1 MDTKLMIELFG
12 YLGSALVV
20 VSMLMTSVV
29 RLRVINTIGS
39 IIFMI
44 YALII
49 QSYPTAL
56 MNLFLI
62 GINIYQL
69 MRLRNTTNNYHMIEV
84 NTNDRYLEFL
94 LSYYE
99 SDIGTFFPDF
109 RDRCKAADTAYI
121 VCLDSETVGVTLGK
135 HLDPAALELVL
146 DYSTP
151 AYRDC
156 SVGQYLYS
164 QLKEQGIK
172 ELVYRGREAEHIEY
186 LKKVGFE
193 QNESGDCVKRL

>member
-20 VSMLMTSVV
+20 ISMLMTSVV

-49 QSYPTAL
+49 RSYPTAL
-56 MNLFLI
+56 MNLFLV

-69 MRLRNTTNNYHMIEV
+69 LRLKNTTNNYHMVEV

-99 SDIGTFFPDF
+99 SDINTYFPEF
-109 RDRCKAADTAYI
+109 KERRNEADVAYMI
-121 VCLDSETVGVTLGK
+121 CLDSETVGITMGK
-135 HLDPAALELVL
+135 HLDETTVELFL

-151 AYRDC
+151 TYRDC

-164 QLKEQGIK
+164 QLKEMGIK
-172 ELVYRGREAEHIEY
+172 ELVYKGKEAAHIEY
-186 LKKVGFE
+186 VEKVGFE
-193 QNESGDCVKRL
+193 QNESGDYIKKL

>member
-20 VSMLMTSVV
+20 ISMLMTSVV

-49 QSYPTAL
+49 RSYPTAL
-56 MNLFLI
+56 MNLFLVC
-62 GINIYQL
+62 INIYQL
-69 MRLRNTTNNYHMIEV
+69 LRLKNTTNNYHMVEV

-99 SDIGTFFPDF
+99 SDINTYFPEF
-109 RDRCKAADTAYI
+109 KERRNEADVAYMI
-121 VCLDSETVGVTLGK
+121 CLDSETVGITMGK
-135 HLDPAALELVL
+135 HLDETTVELFL

-151 AYRDC
+151 TYRDC

-164 QLKEQGIK
+164 QLKEKGIK
-172 ELVYRGREAEHIEY
+172 ELVYKGKEAAHIEY
-186 LKKVGFE
+186 VEKVGFE
-193 QNESGDCVKRL
+193 QNESGDYIKKL

>member
-12 YLGSALVV
+12 YLGSTLVV

-49 QSYPTAL
+49 HSYPTAL
-56 MNLFLI
+56 MNLCLV

-69 MRLRNTTNNYHMIEV
+69 LRLRNTTNSYHMVEV
-84 NTNDRYLEFL
+84 NFNDRYLQFL
-94 LSYYE
+94 LSYYD
-99 SDIGTFFPDF
+99 SDIRTYFPDF
-109 RDRCKAADTAYI
+109 RERLDETDVAYI
-121 VCLDSETVGVTLGK
+121 ICLDSETVGVTLGK
-135 HLDPAALELVL
+135 HLNETALELFV

-151 AYRDC
+151 TYRDC
-156 SVGQYLYS
+156 SVGEYLYS
-164 QLKEQGIK
+164 QLKEKGIK
-172 ELVYRGREAEHIEY
+172 ELVYRGKEAAHIEY
-186 LKKVGFE
+186 VKKVGFV
-193 QNESGDCVKRL
+193 QNESGDYTKKL

>member
-1 MDTKLMIELFG
+1 MDTKVLVELFG

-20 VSMLMTSVV
+20 ISMLMTSVI

-39 IIFMI
+39 IIFAI

-49 QSYPTAL
+49 HSYPTAL
-56 MNLFLI
+56 MNFFLV
-62 GINIYQL
+62 GINVYQL
-69 MRLRNTTNNYHMIEV
+69 LRLRNTANNYHMVEV
-84 NTNDRYLEFL
+84 GTADRYLDFL

-99 SDIGTFFPDF
+99 SDINTFFPDF
-109 RDRCKAADTAYI
+109 KERRAETDAAYM
-121 VCLDSETVGVTLGK
+121 VCLDSETVGVTMGK
-135 HLDPAALELVL
+135 HLGETTLELFL

-164 QLKEQGIK
+164 QLKELGIK
-172 ELVYRGREAEHIEY
+172 ELVYKGKEPAHIEY
-186 LKKVGFE
+186 LKQVGFE
-193 QNESGDCVKRL
+193 QNDSGDYIKKL

>member
-29 RLRVINTIGS
+29 RLRIINTIGS

-49 QSYPTAL
+49 HSYPTAL
-56 MNLFLI
+56 MNLCLVC
-62 GINIYQL
+62 INIYQL
-69 MRLRNTTNNYHMIEV
+69 LRLRNAASNYHMVEV
-84 NTNDRYLEFL
+84 NSDDRYLQFL
-94 LSYYE
+94 LSYYD
-99 SDIGTFFPDF
+99 SDILTYFPDF
-109 RDRCKAADTAYI
+109 KERFHETDAAYLICMGSD
-121 VCLDSETVGVTLGK
+121 TVGITLGK
-135 HLDPAALELVL
+135 HLDETTLELFV

-151 AYRDC
+151 TYRDC
-156 SVGQYLYS
+156 SVGEYLYS
-164 QLKEQGIK
+164 QLKEKGIK
-172 ELVYRGREAEHIEY
+172 ELVYKGKEAAHIEY

-193 QNESGDCVKRL
+193 QNESGDYTKKL